1 MKKILLL
8 VVVTLLLTAGMAAAA
23 DDTSWLTIGGDY
35 RFKYDMLKG
44 TALNTTAFIL
54 GVPTPVAGST
64 VKDNSLFTN
73 RFGLN
78 IKADPMEDVV
88 VKARLVMYKVW
99 GSQDS
104 TSPYFGG
111 SGPFGTGGYFADRV
125 SQMDGTSTHVPQDN
139 TLRVDYAYAT
149 VNNIFEQPLWFS
161 IGRRP
166 STGGIPGNLREN
178 LEKIGTAGIP
188 NILVD
193 YAFDGATLGYA
204 PDIAALPGFYGKLC
218 YGRGFSRG
226 FDPLA
231 DGTSNTIKNTEF
243 YGVNVVPYDT
253 DKLHVELQYNVG
265 LHIFDNPNTPSTD
278 LGDMHWVGGVVTG
291 KVGDLNVFVSGAESK
306 TEPNDNLSLGT
317 FGLEWD
323 VFGHPKE
330 NHTGN
335 AIYVGGRYDM
345 GTTKVGAEYNRG
357 SKYWITMAPAADDV
371 WTGKLGT
378 RGSVYEVY
386 LIQELNK
393 KPISKKGK
401 AFIRLGYQYY
411 KFNYTYSNNWVG
423 APDNIGTANPQLF
436 TQIKDAKDLYATFE
450 VQF

>member
-23 DDTSWLTIGGDY
+23 DDASWLTIGGDY

-44 TALNTTAFIL
+44 TAVATTAL
-54 GVPTPVAGST
+54 VGGAPVAVPGFT
-64 VKDNSLFTN
+64 VKDNSLYTN

-99 GSQDS
+99 GSQDT
-104 TSPYFGG
+104 TSPFFGG
-111 SGPFGTGGYFADRV
+111 SGPYGSGGYFADRV
-125 SQMDGTSTHVPQDN
+125 SQMEGTSAHVPQDN

-149 VNNIFEQPLWFS
+149 VNNIFDQPLWFS

-166 STGGIPGNLREN
+166 STDGIPGNLREN
-178 LEKIGTAGIP
+178 REKIGTAGIP

-193 YAFDGATLGYA
+193 YAFDGMTIGYA
-204 PDIAALPGFYGKLC
+204 PDIATLPGFYGKFC
-218 YGRGFSRG
+218 YGRGFSQG
-226 FDPLA
+226 FDHTA
-231 DGTSNTIKNTEF
+231 AGGSNGSINNTDF
-243 YGVNVVPYDT
+243 YGFNVVPYDT
-253 DKLHVELQYNVG
+253 DKLHVEVQYNTG
-265 LHIFDNPNTPSTD
+265 KHIFDNPNTPSMD
-278 LGDMHWVGGVVTG
+278 LGNISWLGGVVTG
-291 KVGDLNVFVSGAESK
+291 KVGNLNVFVSAASSK
-306 TEPNDNLSLGT
+306 TEPNNNLSGGT

-323 VFGHPKE
+323 AFHAKE

-345 GTTKVGAEYNRG
+345 GRTKVGAEYNQG

-386 LIQELNK
+386 LIQELNRKANEK
-393 KPISKKGK
+393 KAK

-411 KFNYTYSNNWVG
+411 KFDYTYSNNWVG
-423 APDNIGTANPQLF
+423 APDDMGTTNLQLF
-436 TQIKDAKDLYATFE
+436 TQIKDASDLYATFE